1 MMKELAKI
9 TDAEW
14 KIMNVIWEKT
24 PIASCEIVESLKD
37 ITKWSATTI
46 YTLISRLVKK
56 KAIAIEEGSSPNI
69 CYPLISRDECRR
81 KESKSFLSKVYGG
94 SLNLMM
100 ANMVRELRLSDKDI
114 DELKRILDESR
125 LGKE

>member
-1 MMKELAKI
+1 MKELAKI
-9 TDAEW
+9 SDAEW
-14 KIMNVIWEKT
+14 KIMNVIWEKA
-24 PIASCEIVESLKD
+24 PIASYEIVESLKD
-37 ITKWSATTI
+37 TTKWSATTI

-100 ANMVRELRLSDKDI
+100 ANMVRELKLSDKDI

>member
-1 MMKELAKI
+1 MKELPKI
-9 TDAEW
+9 TEAEW
-14 KIMNVIWEKT
+14 KVMNVIWEKA
-24 PIASCEIVESLKD
+24 PITSSEIVESLKD
-37 ITKWSATTI
+37 TTNWSTTTI

-56 KAIAIEEGSSPNI
+56 KAVAIEEGSSPNK
-69 CYPLISRDECRR
+69 CYPLISRDDYRR
-81 KESKSFLSKVYGG
+81 KESNSFLSKVYDG

-100 ANMVRELRLSDKDI
+100 ANMVREMKLSDKDI

>member
-1 MMKELAKI
+1 MMKELPKI

-14 KIMNVIWEKT
+14 KVMNVIWEKA
-24 PIASCEIVESLKD
+24 PITSCEIVESLKD

-56 KAIAIEEGSSPNI
+56 KAVAIKEGSSPNI
-69 CYPLISRDECRR
+69 CYPLISRDGYRR
-81 KESKSFLSKVYGG
+81 KESDSFLSKVYGG

-100 ANMVRELRLSDKDI
+100 ANMVREMKLSDKDI
-114 DELKRILDESR
+114 DELKRVLDESK